1 MAFPTSSPFN
11 LTAQQQVRRQETEGL
26 LPLHNAVDVCPEDA
40 QEDLPV
46 YSTIHSI
53 RRDVIAAIDDPYS
66 IEQLRDPR
74 MNLTVVR
81 PLVDKYYALKDV
93 SMVYCLLVNRTHFQ
107 REQLTQG
114 HQQSVCSTRA
124 LFCELIANRILR
136 RFYEDNTG
144 AQGLLLLS
152 QILVGGFDPFQG
164 APADVVAES
173 SQLSWTIQMRSG
185 YRRKLPA
192 LEIAII
198 SESKVFLSSSAC
210 QYVLDKSAFS
220 YFALSQGP
228 VYPRFTP

>member
-1 MAFPTSSPFN
+1 M
-11 LTAQQQVRRQETEGL
+11 
-26 LPLHNAVDVCPEDA
+26 
-40 QEDLPV
+40 
-46 YSTIHSI
+46 
-53 RRDVIAAIDDPYS
+53 
-66 IEQLRDPR
+66 
-74 MNLTVVR
+74 
-81 PLVDKYYALKDV
+81 
-93 SMVYCLLVNRTHFQ
+93 NRTHFQ

-198 SESKVFLSSSAC
+198 SESKVFLSVSKLYKLTKIPLSDFRVNRQVQISFRLVHNPFLPEEQDTNVEILRSHQLASTYWTSPPSLTLHC
-210 QYVLDKSAFS
+210 LRARYIPGLRPDCFIKHTRW
-220 YFALSQGP
+220 ALL
-228 VYPRFTP
+228 TPHCV

>member
-1 MAFPTSSPFN
+1 MHHSLVYLGGTAVGRKYLKHCSATHIAKILPSC
-11 LTAQQQVRRQETEGL
+11 LTK
-26 LPLHNAVDVCPEDA
+26 
-40 QEDLPV
+40 
-46 YSTIHSI
+46 ST
-53 RRDVIAAIDDPYS
+53 R
-66 IEQLRDPR
+66 
-74 MNLTVVR
+74 T
-81 PLVDKYYALKDV
+81 
-93 SMVYCLLVNRTHFQ
+93 VYCLLVNRTHFQ

-136 RFYEDNTG
+136 RFHEDNAG

-198 SESKVFLSSSAC
+198 SESKVFLSVSKLHLLIKFRSLGLLCVIGRCKQAFASCTIYFFPGNRILMSRSSQSSAC
-210 QYVLDKSAFS
+210 QYVLDKSAIS
-220 YFALSQGP
+220 YFALSQGLI
-228 VYPRFTP
+228 YPRFMP

>member
-1 MAFPTSSPFN
+1 MT
-11 LTAQQQVRRQETEGL
+11 
-26 LPLHNAVDVCPEDA
+26 
-40 QEDLPV
+40 
-46 YSTIHSI
+46 
-53 RRDVIAAIDDPYS
+53 
-66 IEQLRDPR
+66 
-74 MNLTVVR
+74 
-81 PLVDKYYALKDV
+81 
-93 SMVYCLLVNRTHFQ
+93 VYCLLVNRTHFQ

-198 SESKVFLSSSAC
+198 SESKVFLSVSKTLQTNQNSALGFPGESTGANQLSPCAQSISSRGTG
-210 QYVLDKSAFS
+210 Y
-220 YFALSQGP
+220 
-228 VYPRFTP
+228 